1 MNNRKRVWSALFELW
16 KGISLREAM
25 RIHKA
30 DLLAYLDGKHPKE
43 LYIPAMNII
52 INKEDYI
59 LLIKLNKAL

>member
-1 MNNRKRVWSALFELW
+1 
-16 KGISLREAM
+16 M

-30 DLLAYLDGKHPKE
+30 DLLTYFDGKHPKE

-59 LLIKLNKAL
+59 LLIKLNKDLVLENEKVKVIDYETNFSE